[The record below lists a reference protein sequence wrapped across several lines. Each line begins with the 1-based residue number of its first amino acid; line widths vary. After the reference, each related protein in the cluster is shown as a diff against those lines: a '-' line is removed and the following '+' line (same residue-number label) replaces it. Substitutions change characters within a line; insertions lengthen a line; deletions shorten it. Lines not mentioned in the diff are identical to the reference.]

1 MKKWTLLLLIIVP
14 LLSIGQDQKKIDSLL
29 ILLKN
34 AKTDSTKNDLL
45 INVWDHYVDTD
56 GKNAIKFAQRLVDLG
71 KSSKKESILAGG
83 YMRLAISHGYI
94 SIDSSL
100 KYNKLALH
108 SYQNRRDTLRTAV
121 IQMNLGVDYTDLG
134 EYDKALKAIDEAFI
148 GFSVMKDTLGMG
160 QSLENRCRLHFVKGF
175 YKLALIDATE
185 AIRHV
190 QKTNN
195 QDYLERMNSR
205 LAEIYNVLGDTI
217 AANKIYNNIINQI
230 DKDVN
235 LRKLL
240 QYRVSQAEMFILHN
254 YNLNIA
260 ERILKESKPKIQ
272 ELGDYLT
279 LINVNNAFANIK
291 IRKKEFQESLKYLDQ
306 NKHLFKDFGSDKLK
320 SQTFNM
326 LGSVQLEL
334 KNNVKA
340 KEFALNALSLSEK
353 IGILEEQVQAYGIL
367 TEIASQNRNYQEAL
381 EYQELK
387 SSIYDS
393 LYNIKKVNQIQELN
407 IIHKTEKKEAEI
419 TLQKEEINT
428 LNEKAKVDKL
438 TKGLYAGGMF
448 SAFALSGLLFFG
460 FRQRVKKNRIAREK
474 QEEIYKQE
482 IEHKKKELASQTLH
496 LVQKSKF
503 ISELKD
509 NLEKVK
515 NSPELFK
522 IEFKRIVMLLKKQSA
537 ADKDWEVFKSYFSE
551 VHQDFDEKLQSLN
564 SKITDKELRLASY
577 VKMGLN
583 NTEIADI
590 LNVLPS
596 SIHTSKY
603 RLKQKLNIDKELDFD
618 GFIKSL

>member
-14 LLSIGQDQKKIDSLL
+14 LLTVGQDQKKIDSLL

-134 EYDKALKAIDEAFI
+134 EYDKALKAIDEAFS

-160 QSLENRCRLHFVKGF
+160 QSLENRCRLHFVKGY

-190 QKTNN
+190 QKTNK
-195 QDYLERMNSR
+195 QDYLERINSR
-205 LAEIYNVLGDTI
+205 LAAIYSVLGDTI
-217 AANKIYNNIINQI
+217 ASNKIYNNIINQI

-240 QYRVSQAEMFILHN
+240 QFRVSQAEMFILHN

-279 LINVNNAFANIK
+279 LIQVNNAFANIK

-306 NKHLFKDFGSDKLK
+306 NKHLLKDFGSDKLK

-340 KEFALNALSLSEK
+340 KEFALNALSLSQK
-353 IGILEEQVQAYGIL
+353 IGILEEQVQAYRIL

-407 IIHKTEKKEAEI
+407 IIHNTEKKEAEI

-428 LNEKAKVDKL
+428 LYEKAKVDKL
-438 TKGLYAGGMF
+438 TKGLYAGGMA
-448 SAFALSGLLFFG
+448 SALALFG
-460 FRQRVKKNRIAREK
+460 ISVFGYRQRIKKNRIEREK

-551 VHQDFDEKLQSLN
+551 VHQDFDDKLKRLN
-564 SKITDKELRLASY
+564 AKITDKELRLASY

-583 NTEIADI
+583 NNEIAHI

-603 RLKQKLNIDKELDFD
+603 RLKQKLDVDKELDFD
-618 GFIKSL
+618 GFIKGL